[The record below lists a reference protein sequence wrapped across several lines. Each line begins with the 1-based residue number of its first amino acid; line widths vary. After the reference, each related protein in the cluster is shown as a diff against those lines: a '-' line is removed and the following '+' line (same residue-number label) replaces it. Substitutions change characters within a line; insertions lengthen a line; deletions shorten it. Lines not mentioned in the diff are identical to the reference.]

1 MSFYGS
7 VYYQLIDTF
16 YKIIVKNSG
25 NKNYTFNDNL
35 INPSETPT
43 KDIIES
49 PAVGRKGVFSLDSG
63 NYWINFSKN
72 DEANESAPYTIWHSA
87 PHNDEETRHPI
98 SSWRL
103 ETDQYE
109 VLENEKGEEIEVKRD
124 GVVVSAD
131 NGDFVQLQD
140 HDFIRIVETNYD
152 EAGHVIGDTTQE
164 VIYRLPKTNISTRLD
179 YLEKLVGEPSEEYPL
194 PRWDKDTPM
203 PEDQTQDG
211 TNSIMTITDYAEKNY
226 EDIKQL
232 EKYVGQWNKM
242 TEFWGESFHVSPTIA
257 DFIGNVDILYN
268 ADGLD
273 DYVEFQR
280 WFTPIV
286 NEEGETVGRT
296 LNLTLSKLIG
306 SLPPMWAAISEN
318 GSNQTPISISEA
330 IISLKARLESINT
343 ALTAQNSITQLA
355 LDGVAE
361 RVKKIEETDLPEI
374 YGDIDDLINEDLA
387 IYQALADEEDARSKA
402 DQALQGNI
410 DKEAESR
417 AAEDAKLYAKIA
429 EEKAAL
435 QSKIDADDT
444 ALYSKITSEYLAK
457 DAELNSS
464 LSSIISTNYTS
475 LDGKIDGVQ
484 NQHTLNNDALVNRAT
499 ALEKTLGIGDS
510 PNADNVL
517 DRITAIESNI
527 GSIGSDTNVAAE
539 ISNIKAGIGSS
550 TDDENVGTVYG
561 AIAKNASAI
570 AAANGEINNRLT
582 ISQAANAYYPLSSGN
597 SLKTDFDALATDF
610 GALVT
615 AIGDI
620 SSNEK
625 LEGQDV
631 ASLLAE
637 ILTSIEG
644 INKQIEDINFRIDE
658 LHGEVE
664 SGTPETTE

>member
-152 EAGHVIGDTTQE
+152 EAGHIIGDTTQE

-242 TEFWGESFHVSPTIA
+242 TEFWGETFHVSPTIA

-268 ADGLD
+268 ADSTD
-273 DYVEFQR
+273 DWQEFQK
-280 WFTPIV
+280 WFSVIE
-286 NEEGETVGRT
+286 NEKGEVEGYK
-296 LNLTLSKLIG
+296 LNLTLSDLIG
-306 SLPPMWAAISEN
+306 SLPLMWAAIN
-318 GSNQTPISISEA
+318 ADGSNQTPVSISDA
-330 IISLKARLESINT
+330 IINLKTRLEDINT
-343 ALTAQNSITQLA
+343 ALTAQNATTQLA
-355 LDGVAE
+355 LTGVAD
-361 RVKKIEETDLPEI
+361 RVLKIETQDLPAI
-374 YGDIDDLINEDLA
+374 YGDIEDLIDEDVA
-387 IYQALADEEDARSKA
+387 IYQALEEEEDSRSKA
-402 DQALQGNI
+402 DEALQTNI

-417 AAEDAKLYAKIA
+417 ETEDTKLYAKIE

-435 QSKIDADDT
+435 QSKIDADDI
-444 ALYSKITSEYLAK
+444 ALYDKITSEYLAK
-457 DAELNSS
+457 DTELNRV
-464 LSSIISTNYTS
+464 LSETISNNYTS
-475 LDGKIDGVQ
+475 LNGKIDGVQ
-484 NQHTLNNDALVNRAT
+484 SQHNLDNGALASRAT
-499 ALEKTLGIGDS
+499 ALEQTLGIGDS
-510 PNADNVL
+510 PNADNAL
-517 DRITAIESNI
+517 ARITAIESNI
-527 GSIGSDTNVAAE
+527 GSIGSGTNVATE
-539 ISNIKAGIGSS
+539 ISNIKTGIGSS
-550 TDDENVGTVYG
+550 ADDESAETVYG
-561 AIAKNASAI
+561 AIAKNAKAI
-570 AAANGEINNRLT
+570 SAANVEINNRLT
-582 ISQAANAYYPLSSGN
+582 ISEAANAYYPLSSGN
-597 SLKTDFDALATDF
+597 SLKTDFDALATNF

-644 INKQIEDINFRIDE
+644 INKQIEGINSRIDR